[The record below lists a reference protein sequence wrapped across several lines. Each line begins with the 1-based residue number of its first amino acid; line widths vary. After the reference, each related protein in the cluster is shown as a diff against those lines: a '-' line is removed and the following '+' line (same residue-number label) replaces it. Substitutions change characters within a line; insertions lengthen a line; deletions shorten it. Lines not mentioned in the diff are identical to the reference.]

1 MLIFSRFPYFFMS
14 SLLFLVSFG
23 IYYPS
28 LEYDFLSWDTRAYL
42 MGVPMIQAITWANLH
57 EMMTSFYM
65 GNWHP
70 LTWFSYAL
78 DYAIFG
84 LNAWGFHL
92 TNLLWHSANTVLF
105 FLLSMRILNLQGVR
119 EQISISLS
127 EWKIFWIAALAAF
140 WFGIHPQHIESV
152 VWIAERKDVLSLFF
166 SLLTIFTYLNYVQT
180 RRGRDYFIS
189 FLCFC
194 LALMAKPMA
203 VTLPVILLLLDIY
216 PLHRTLFTASLKA
229 ESLIKL
235 GLEKIPF
242 FLGSGL
248 SAFLTLKAQHHAE
261 FIASLVQ
268 VSLELRIVN
277 ACNSLLLYLSK
288 FLLPLGLSPFYPLDL
303 SLLKNPLAYVPIFAI
318 ALISFLSF
326 YAWRK
331 GKFYWLIIGL
341 FYFIS
346 LLPVLGLIQVG
357 SQAAAD
363 RYAYFPTLPFYLLIA
378 IFAIIG
384 LWHQKRLW
392 RQFTGLG
399 ILLLSIGFSY
409 MTVKQSEIWRND
421 LVFWT
426 YVHNFSPAHS
436 HPQVSLGKVYLKM
449 GDRVKTLELWE
460 CLAPPYLQSQFT
472 PQDYDQAIAH
482 LERAALHDSS
492 AGLTL
497 YNLAQCYANTG
508 KPEPALKI
516 FVHLLKQADF
526 GIAPEILYYRIGSAY
541 IDQGKTQEARLALE
555 KALSLD
561 PQAEPIR
568 ELLKHL
574 PPSP

>member
-1 MLIFSRFPYFFMS
+1 MLIFSRFPYWIIS
-14 SLLFLVSFG
+14 CLLFIVSFG

-42 MGVPMIQAITWANLH
+42 MGVPMIQAITWANLQ

-105 FLLSMRILNLQGVR
+105 FLLSVRILNLQGIR
-119 EQISISLS
+119 EQISIPLQ
-127 EWKIFWIAALAAF
+127 KQQILWIAALAAF

-180 RRGRDYFIS
+180 RRGRDYFVS
-189 FLCFC
+189 LLCFF

-216 PLHRTLFTASLKA
+216 PLQRTLFTQSLKR

-242 FLGSGL
+242 FLGSAV
-248 SAFLTLKAQHHAE
+248 SAFLTLMAQHHAE

-268 VSLELRIVN
+268 VSLELRFVN

-303 SLLKNPLAYVPIFAI
+303 TLLKNPLAYVPVFATL
-318 ALISFLSF
+318 LITILSL

-331 GKFYWLIIGL
+331 GKFYWLIIWL
-341 FYFIS
+341 FYLVS

-363 RYAYFPTLPFYLLIA
+363 RYAYSPTLPFYLLVA

-384 LWHQKRLW
+384 LFHQKRLW
-392 RQFTGLG
+392 RQFTRFG
-399 ILLLSIGFSY
+399 ILLVSLGFSY
-409 MTVKQSEIWRND
+409 MTIKQSEIWRNN

-436 HPQVSLGKVYLKM
+436 HPQTSLGKVYFKM

-460 CLAPPYLQSQFT
+460 CLAPPSLQSQFT
-472 PQDYDQAIAH
+472 EQDYDRAIAN
-482 LERAALHDSS
+482 LERTAPYDGS
-492 AGLTL
+492 GLTL
-497 YNLAQCYANTG
+497 YNFAQCYANTG
-508 KPEPALKI
+508 KPEQALKI
-516 FVHLLKQADF
+516 FEYLVKQADF
-526 GIAPEILYYRIGSAY
+526 GIAPEILYYHIGSAY
-541 IDQGKTQEARLALE
+541 FD
-555 KALSLD
+555 
-561 PQAEPIR
+561 
-568 ELLKHL
+568 
-574 PPSP
+574 